1 MNARHIVL
9 VAFAAA
15 VTLTSAGA
23 AGPAAPKQL
32 VWITSKGVVYSP
44 GKFELTPQQA
54 GPVRPDSGTET
65 AVGSLRDVVR
75 EGQRVSISDWVYTLK
90 GKRGNLV
97 IRARI
102 EYVQAGNRYHVGI
115 GTWEVVRGTDQY
127 AQITGGGRLGSVWLD
142 VGPFSERRV
151 GFLTLP

>member
-1 MNARHIVL
+1 MKTFGLCAAAL
-9 VAFAAA
+9 AAA
-15 VTLTSAGA
+15 VTLTSAAA

-54 GPVRPDSGTET
+54 GPVKPDSGTET
-65 AVGSLRDVVR
+65 AVRNFRDVVR
-75 EGQRVSISDWVYTLK
+75 EPQTVSISSWVYTLK

-102 EYVQAGNRYHVGI
+102 EYVEAGNRYHVGI
-115 GTWEVVRGTDQY
+115 GTWKVVRGTDQY
-127 AQITGGGRLGSVWLD
+127 AKVTGGGRLGSVWLD
-142 VGPFSERRV
+142 VGPFSERRE

>member
-1 MNARHIVL
+1 M
-9 VAFAAA
+9 
-15 VTLTSAGA
+15 LTSAAA
-23 AGPAAPKQL
+23 AGPAATKQL
-32 VWITSKGVVYSP
+32 VWITSKGVAYSP

-54 GPVRPDSGTET
+54 GPVKPDSGTET
-65 AVGSLRDVVR
+65 AVSNFREVVR
-75 EGQRVSISDWVYTLK
+75 EGQAVSISNWVYTLK

-102 EYVQAGNRYHVGI
+102 EYVEAGNRYHAGI
-115 GTWEVVRGTDQY
+115 GTWKVMRGTNQY

-142 VGPFSERRV
+142 VGPFSERRE